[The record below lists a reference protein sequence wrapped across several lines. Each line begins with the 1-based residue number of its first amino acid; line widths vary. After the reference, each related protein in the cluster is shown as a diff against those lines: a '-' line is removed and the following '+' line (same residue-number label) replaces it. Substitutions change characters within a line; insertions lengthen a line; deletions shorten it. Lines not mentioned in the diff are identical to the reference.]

1 MGRKSKL
8 EYLQKIIGRYRRA
21 GRKGKTSILGEFCA
35 VCGYHRKHAIRLLA
49 ARHKG
54 RVRKPGR
61 PSRYGELEVKVL
73 ETIWLASER
82 PCGKRLKANLA
93 MWMPWY
99 EIEYGR
105 LTRTVRGNLLQISP
119 RTLDRLMKPVRRQ
132 HGSRGKCGT
141 RPGTLL
147 RHQIPIKTEHS
158 DVTKPGVMEAD
169 TVAHCW
175 DSLAGNF
182 MWSLTLTDIYSGWTE
197 NRAVWN
203 KGYEGVRKAIENIE
217 ETLPFKITGFHSDNG
232 GEFLNHH
239 LVRFLQ
245 DRDLPVDMT
254 RGRPYHKDDTAHV
267 EQKNYTH
274 VRALLGYKRI
284 EDPMLLE
291 PINELY
297 SLWSLFNNLS
307 LSNLK
312 LTEKVK
318 TGSRYTKRYGDIRSP
333 YQRLMVSQD
342 VTETMKTHLAEKA
355 ANINPFTL
363 SARIQNKRAEILAI
377 LR

>member
-8 EYLQKIIGRYRRA
+8 EYLLKIIGRYRRS

-35 VCGYHRKHAIRLLA
+35 VCGYHRKHAIRLLS
-49 ARHKG
+49 ARNKG

-82 PCGKRLKANLA
+82 PCAKRLKVNLA
-93 MWMPWY
+93 MWVPWY
-99 EIEYGR
+99 EVEYGR
-105 LTRTVRGNLLQISP
+105 LTQSVRDNLLQVSP

-132 HGSRGKCGT
+132 HGIRGKCGT

-203 KGYEGVRKAIENIE
+203 KGYDGVRKAIENIE
-217 ETLPFKITGFHSDNG
+217 ETLPFGITGFHSDNG

-245 DRDLPVDMT
+245 DRNLPVAMT

-274 VRALLGYKRI
+274 VRALLGYQRI
-284 EDPMLLE
+284 EDPKLLE

-297 SLWSLFNNLS
+297 RLWSLFNNLS

-318 TGSRYTKRYGDIRSP
+318 TGSRYTRRHGDIRSP
-333 YQRLMVSQD
+333 YQRLMDSPD
-342 VTETMKTHLAEKA
+342 VTEPIKTHLTEKV
-355 ANINPFTL
+355 ANINPFTI
-363 SARIQNKRAEILAI
+363 SASIQRKRAQILAM